1 MKARASKLPPELQKL
16 VQEAVDRQMKEER
29 GYIVLLTLQLSLWV
43 LAADPYGWG
52 KKRLEQLFS
61 REAEAFNYLTANYG
75 MDCWHDKIISD
86 LRRIGV
92 VFEDDGWESL
102 REAGRREVQE
112 YDAMR
117 REEALRY
124 LAGRAKARNE

>member
-43 LAADPYGWG
+43 MAADPYGWG

-112 YDAMR
+112 YDAR
-117 REEALRY
+117 QREEALRY

>member
-16 VQEAVDRQMKEER
+16 VQEAVDRQMREER

-43 LAADPYGWG
+43 MAAEYDWG
-52 KKRLEQLFS
+52 QKRLEQLFS

-86 LRRIGV
+86 LKRIGV
-92 VFEDDGWESL
+92 TFEDDGWESL

-112 YDAMR
+112 YDAR
-117 REEALRY
+117 QREEALRY

>member
-92 VFEDDGWESL
+92 TFEDDGWQEL
-102 REAGRREVQE
+102 REAGRREVQA
-112 YDAMR
+112 YDAQQ

-124 LAGRAKARNE
+124 LAGKRHVE

>member
-1 MKARASKLPPELQKL
+1 MKSRASKLPPELQKL

-52 KKRLEQLFS
+52 KKRLEQLFE

-75 MDCWHDKIISD
+75 MDCWHDKVISD
-86 LRRIGV
+86 LKRIGV
-92 VFEDDGWESL
+92 TFEDDGWQEL
-102 REAGRREVQE
+102 REAGRREVQA
-112 YDAMR
+112 YDAQQ

-124 LAGRAKARNE
+124 LAGRAKTRNE